1 MQVQSLPAASI
12 ASYPGTMP
20 AIAQTQAAVI
30 PQAQPSVL
38 VPAQQQ
44 VPNNHMLYAAAPGAV
59 PVQGMVPQVVPH
71 DPTQYQAGVV
81 PANPAVTPGAPVA
94 GQTDLSAAPYGVPG
108 IQPIVSSLAHSVIS
122 FCFSVH
128 TTINFVTCW
137 LTIAFCWKMVKLTVM
152 CNQIDLP
159 VIAR

>member
-1 MQVQSLPAASI
+1 
-12 ASYPGTMP
+12 MP

-81 PANPAVTPGAPVA
+81 PANPAVTPGAP
-94 GQTDLSAAPYGVPG
+94 YGVPG